1 MIHFE
6 KMSMCMDK
14 ALCIIMDLHNFCELH
29 SINELII
36 GDIKDWNHS
45 LINLTKR
52 HLTIIVNSLT
62 NITLTIINSLVSVV
76 CCVELLQTLIHIPLW
91 TIRSSKK
98 LNLSSKCKFDF
109 RHNIT
114 TYKFTRCMQWQLRCL
129 PTSSWENF
137 VKGFRRQSMT
147 FGLDELKLQNLIH

>member
-1 MIHFE
+1 
-6 KMSMCMDK
+6 MSVCMDK
-14 ALCIIMDLHNFCELH
+14 VLCIIMALHNFYELH
-29 SINELII
+29 SINELVI

-52 HLTIIVNSLT
+52 HLTIIINSLT

-76 CCVELLQTLIHIPLW
+76 SCVELLQTLFHIPLW
-91 TIRSSKK
+91 TTRSSKK
-98 LNLSSKCKFDF
+98 LNLSSKCKFDS

-129 PTSSWENF
+129 PMSSWENF

-147 FGLDELKLQNLIH
+147 FALMNQNHKIRFIR